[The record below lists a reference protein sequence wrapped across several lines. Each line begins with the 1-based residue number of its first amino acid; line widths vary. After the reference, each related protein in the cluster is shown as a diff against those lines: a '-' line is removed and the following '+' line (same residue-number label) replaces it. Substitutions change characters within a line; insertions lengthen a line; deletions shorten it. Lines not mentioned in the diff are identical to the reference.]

1 MQYNL
6 RFLKDKIIFKL
17 AILIAIEVLL
27 VVGSFGVST
36 YIESQSTTI
45 GNTIN
50 LAGKN
55 RYLTSNLLLQFEKV
69 NDGRAQM
76 DSLRNAS
83 DALNKNISFLR
94 SGGNV
99 TPFLSSSSSSSDN
112 IFLTPLSSKYFGKWN
127 EINENRIAL
136 NLYVGL
142 LAQQDNPSGASTG
155 NSRTNEPQL
164 ASSSSIFSPPSEVF
178 NDMTNIETT
187 ASRLIASSDDLTSQL
202 SEDDRMNSQ
211 NLVFMQ
217 TIFIIA
223 IIFVA
228 GIILYVMKRLLQPL
242 ALIIEATKEVRK
254 GNLNIAPI
262 ANCNGKDEIG
272 ILAASFNSMI
282 DQLAEYSRMQ
292 KQFISIASHELRTPL
307 QPIIGLSDVLRSSVG
322 NNQQAQQLAEKIFYN
337 AKRLR
342 SIVDNVLEATRI
354 EKQLT
359 SLNKERVDV
368 YDLLEYVIND
378 ARYQVTSSN
387 KHIRLEFFIDA
398 KHNRDGR
405 SEIAED
411 DPTQPIFV
419 DADRARLTQVF
430 TNLLNNAI
438 KFTTEG
444 VISITLKE
452 QGDTKGVVFLIK
464 DTGEGIPAER
474 FPRLFARFGTESVTG
489 TGLGLFISKSI
500 VEAHGGTIWGQNNE
514 DGKGSTFG
522 FTLPSLSEEE
532 LVKNKTA
539 KGVRRDDINEWLGN
553 NSEQRDSINPG

>member
-1 MQYNL
+1 MRYKTG
-6 RFLKDKIIFKL
+6 FLKDRIIFKL
-17 AILIAIEVLL
+17 TILIAIEVLL

-36 YIESQSTTI
+36 YIESQSTAI

-69 NDGRAQM
+69 NDGSAQIE
-76 DSLRNAS
+76 SLRNAS
-83 DALNKNISFLR
+83 DALDENISFLR

-99 TPFLSSSSSSSDN
+99 SPSSSSSSSSDN

-136 NLYVGL
+136 NLYAEL
-142 LAQQDNPSGASTG
+142 LGQPDNTNVASTG
-155 NSRTNEPQL
+155 NGRTSEPQL
-164 ASSSSIFSPPSEVF
+164 TSSSTTPTEFF
-178 NDMTNIETT
+178 NDMTSIQST
-187 ASRLIASSDDLTSQL
+187 ASQLIASSDDLTRQL
-202 SEDDRMNSQ
+202 GEDDRTNSQ

-223 IIFVA
+223 IILVG

-242 ALIIEATKEVRK
+242 DLIIEATKEVRK
-254 GNLNIAPI
+254 GNLSIAPI

-282 DQLAEYSRMQ
+282 NQLAEYNRMQ

-307 QPIIGLSDVLRSSVG
+307 QPILGLSDVLRSSVG
-322 NNQQAQQLAEKIFYN
+322 DNDEARQLADKIFYN

-342 SIVDNVLEATRI
+342 SIIDNVLEATRI

-359 SLNKERVDV
+359 TLNKERVDV
-368 YDLLEYVIND
+368 NDLLEYVIKD
-378 ARYQVTSSN
+378 ARYQVSTSN
-387 KHIRLEFFIDA
+387 KNIRLELFIDG
-398 KHNRDGR
+398 NYNSDDR
-405 SEIAED
+405 SDIAED
-411 DPTQPIFV
+411 NVPNAIFI

-444 VISITLKE
+444 VISITLK
-452 QGDTKGVVFLIK
+452 QQSDTKRVVLLIK
-464 DTGEGIPAER
+464 DTGAGIPSER
-474 FPRLFARFGTESVTG
+474 FARLFAKFGTESVTG

-514 DGKGSTFG
+514 DGIGATFG
-522 FTLPSLSEEE
+522 FTLPSISEEE
-532 LVKNKTA
+532 RAKT
-539 KGVRRDDINEWLGN
+539 KLTRVGKR
-553 NSEQRDSINPG
+553 

>member
-1 MQYNL
+1 MRYKTG
-6 RFLKDKIIFKL
+6 FLKDRIIFKL

-36 YIESQSTTI
+36 YIESQSTAI

-69 NDGRAQM
+69 NDGSAQIE
-76 DSLRNAS
+76 SLRNAS
-83 DALNKNISFLR
+83 DALDENISFLR

-99 TPFLSSSSSSSDN
+99 SPSSSSSSSSDN

-136 NLYVGL
+136 NLYAEL
-142 LAQQDNPSGASTG
+142 LGQPDNTNVASTG
-155 NSRTNEPQL
+155 NGRTSEPQL
-164 ASSSSIFSPPSEVF
+164 TSSSTTPTEFF
-178 NDMTNIETT
+178 NDMTSIQST
-187 ASRLIASSDDLTSQL
+187 ASQLIASSDDLTRQL
-202 SEDDRMNSQ
+202 GEDDRTNSQ

-223 IIFVA
+223 IILVG

-242 ALIIEATKEVRK
+242 DLIIEATKEVRK
-254 GNLNIAPI
+254 GNLSIAPI

-282 DQLAEYSRMQ
+282 NQLAEYNRMQ

-307 QPIIGLSDVLRSSVG
+307 QPILGLSDVLRSSVG
-322 NNQQAQQLAEKIFYN
+322 DNDEARQLADKIFYN

-342 SIVDNVLEATRI
+342 SIIDNVLEATRI

-359 SLNKERVDV
+359 TLNKERVDV
-368 YDLLEYVIND
+368 NDLLEYVIKD
-378 ARYQVTSSN
+378 ARYQVSTSN
-387 KHIRLEFFIDA
+387 KNIRLELFIDG
-398 KHNRDGR
+398 NYNSDDR
-405 SEIAED
+405 SDIAED
-411 DPTQPIFV
+411 NVPNAIFI

-444 VISITLKE
+444 VISITLKR
-452 QGDTKGVVFLIK
+452 QSDTKRVVLLIK
-464 DTGEGIPAER
+464 DTGAGIPSER
-474 FPRLFARFGTESVTG
+474 FARLFAKFGTESVTG

-514 DGKGSTFG
+514 DGIGATFG
-522 FTLPSLSEEE
+522 FTLPSISEEE
-532 LVKNKTA
+532 RAKT
-539 KGVRRDDINEWLGN
+539 KLTRVGKR
-553 NSEQRDSINPG
+553 

>member
-1 MQYNL
+1 MDYKL

-27 VVGSFGVST
+27 VVGSFGIST
-36 YIESQSTTI
+36 YIESQSTAI

-55 RYLTSNLLLQFEKV
+55 RYLTANLLLQFEKV
-69 NDGRAQM
+69 NDGSAQV

-83 DALNKNISFLR
+83 DALNENISFLR

-99 TPFLSSSSSSSDN
+99 SPSSSSSSSDN

-127 EINENRIAL
+127 KINENRIAL
-136 NLYVGL
+136 NLYAGL
-142 LAQQDNPSGASTG
+142 LGQRDNTSGASTG
-155 NSRTNEPQL
+155 NDRTNEPQL
-164 ASSSSIFSPPSEVF
+164 TSSSSFTPREIL
-178 NDMTNIETT
+178 NDMTSIENT
-187 ASRLIASSDDLTSQL
+187 ASQLIASSDDLTSQL
-202 SEDDRMNSQ
+202 SEDDRINSQ
-211 NLVFMQ
+211 NLVSMQ

-223 IIFVA
+223 IILVG

-242 ALIIEATKEVRK
+242 DLIIEATKEVRK
-254 GNLNIAPI
+254 GNLSIAPI

-282 DQLAEYSRMQ
+282 NQLAEYNRMQ

-307 QPIIGLSDVLRSSVG
+307 QPILGLSDVLRSSVG
-322 NNQQAQQLAEKIFYN
+322 DNEEARQLADKIFYN

-342 SIVDNVLEATRI
+342 SIIDNVLEATRI

-359 SLNKERVDV
+359 SLNKEKVDA
-368 YDLLEYVIND
+368 YDLLQYVIKD
-378 ARYQVTSSN
+378 ARYQVSTSN
-387 KHIRLEFFIDA
+387 KNIRLKLFMED
-398 KHNRDGR
+398 KHNNNGR
-405 SEIAED
+405 SDIVED
-411 DPTQPIFV
+411 DLAKAIFV

-444 VISITLKE
+444 VISITLK
-452 QGDTKGVVFLIK
+452 QQSDTKGVVLLIK
-464 DTGEGIPAER
+464 DTGTGIPSEC

-514 DGKGSTFG
+514 DGIGATFG

-532 LVKNKTA
+532 RSKNKTA
-539 KGVRRDDINEWLGN
+539 KDGRRDDTNERLDN
-553 NSEQRDSINPG
+553 NSEQPNSIDPD

>member
-1 MQYNL
+1 MDYKL

-27 VVGSFGVST
+27 VVGSFGIST
-36 YIESQSTTI
+36 YIESQSTAI

-55 RYLTSNLLLQFEKV
+55 RYLTANLLLQFEKV
-69 NDGRAQM
+69 NGGSAQV

-83 DALNKNISFLR
+83 DALNENISFLR

-99 TPFLSSSSSSSDN
+99 SPSSSSSSSDN
-112 IFLTPLSSKYFGKWN
+112 IFLAPLSSKYFGKWN
-127 EINENRIAL
+127 KINENRIAL
-136 NLYVGL
+136 NLYAGL
-142 LAQQDNPSGASTG
+142 LGQRDNTSGASTG
-155 NSRTNEPQL
+155 NDRTNEPQL
-164 ASSSSIFSPPSEVF
+164 TSSSSFTPREIL
-178 NDMTNIETT
+178 NDMTSIENT
-187 ASRLIASSDDLTSQL
+187 ASQLIASSDDLTSQL
-202 SEDDRMNSQ
+202 SEDDRINSQ
-211 NLVFMQ
+211 NLVSMQ

-223 IIFVA
+223 IILVG

-242 ALIIEATKEVRK
+242 DLIIEATKEVRK
-254 GNLNIAPI
+254 GNLSIAPI

-282 DQLAEYSRMQ
+282 NQLAEYNRMQ

-307 QPIIGLSDVLRSSVG
+307 QPILGLSDVLRSSVG
-322 NNQQAQQLAEKIFYN
+322 DNEEARQLADKIFYN

-342 SIVDNVLEATRI
+342 SIIDNVLEATRI

-359 SLNKERVDV
+359 SLNKEKVDA
-368 YDLLEYVIND
+368 YDLLQYVIKD
-378 ARYQVTSSN
+378 ARYQVSTSN
-387 KHIRLEFFIDA
+387 KNIRLKLFMED
-398 KHNRDGR
+398 KHNNNGR
-405 SEIAED
+405 SDIVED
-411 DPTQPIFV
+411 DLAKAIFV

-444 VISITLKE
+444 VISITLK
-452 QGDTKGVVFLIK
+452 QQSDTKGVVLLIK
-464 DTGEGIPAER
+464 DTGTGIPSEC

-514 DGKGSTFG
+514 DGIGATFG

-532 LVKNKTA
+532 RSKNKTA
-539 KGVRRDDINEWLGN
+539 KDGRRDDTNERLDN
-553 NSEQRDSINPG
+553 NSEQPNSIDPD

>member
-1 MQYNL
+1 MRYKTG
-6 RFLKDKIIFKL
+6 FLKDRIIFKL

-36 YIESQSTTI
+36 YIESQSTAI

-69 NDGRAQM
+69 NDGSAQIE
-76 DSLRNAS
+76 SLRNAS
-83 DALNKNISFLR
+83 DALDENISFLR

-99 TPFLSSSSSSSDN
+99 SPSSSSSSSSDN

-136 NLYVGL
+136 NLYAEL
-142 LAQQDNPSGASTG
+142 LGQPDNTNVASTG
-155 NSRTNEPQL
+155 NGRTSEPQL
-164 ASSSSIFSPPSEVF
+164 TSSSTTPTEFF
-178 NDMTNIETT
+178 NDMTSIQST
-187 ASRLIASSDDLTSQL
+187 ASQLIASSDDLTRQL
-202 SEDDRMNSQ
+202 GEDDRTNSQ

-223 IIFVA
+223 IILVG

-242 ALIIEATKEVRK
+242 DLIIEATKEVRK
-254 GNLNIAPI
+254 GNLSIAPI

-282 DQLAEYSRMQ
+282 NQLAEYNRMQ

-307 QPIIGLSDVLRSSVG
+307 QPILGLSDVLRSSVG
-322 NNQQAQQLAEKIFYN
+322 DNDEARQLADKIFYN

-342 SIVDNVLEATRI
+342 SIIDNVLEATRI

-359 SLNKERVDV
+359 TLNKERVDV
-368 YDLLEYVIND
+368 NDLLEYVIKD
-378 ARYQVTSSN
+378 ARYQVSTSN
-387 KHIRLEFFIDA
+387 KNIRLELFIDG
-398 KHNRDGR
+398 NYNSDDR
-405 SEIAED
+405 SDIAED
-411 DPTQPIFV
+411 NVPNAIFI

-444 VISITLKE
+444 VISITLKR
-452 QGDTKGVVFLIK
+452 QSDTKRVVLLIK
-464 DTGEGIPAER
+464 DTGAGIPSER
-474 FPRLFARFGTESVTG
+474 FARLFAKFGTESETG

-514 DGKGSTFG
+514 DGIGATFG
-522 FTLPSLSEEE
+522 FTLPSISEEE
-532 LVKNKTA
+532 RAKT
-539 KGVRRDDINEWLGN
+539 KLTRVGKR
-553 NSEQRDSINPG
+553 

>member
-1 MQYNL
+1 MDYKL
-6 RFLKDKIIFKL
+6 RFLKNKIIFKL

-27 VVGSFGVST
+27 VVGSFGIST
-36 YIESQSTTI
+36 YIESQSTAI

-55 RYLTSNLLLQFEKV
+55 RYLTANLLLQFEKV
-69 NDGRAQM
+69 NDGSAQV

-83 DALNKNISFLR
+83 DALNENISFLR

-99 TPFLSSSSSSSDN
+99 SPSSSSSSSDN
-112 IFLTPLSSKYFGKWN
+112 IFLAPLSSKYFGKWN
-127 EINENRIAL
+127 KINENRIAL
-136 NLYVGL
+136 NLYAGL
-142 LAQQDNPSGASTG
+142 LGQRDNTSGASTG
-155 NSRTNEPQL
+155 NDRTNEPQL
-164 ASSSSIFSPPSEVF
+164 TSSSSFTPREIL
-178 NDMTNIETT
+178 NDMTSIENT
-187 ASRLIASSDDLTSQL
+187 ASQLIASSDDLTSQL
-202 SEDDRMNSQ
+202 SEDDRINSQ
-211 NLVFMQ
+211 NLVSMQ

-223 IIFVA
+223 IILVG

-242 ALIIEATKEVRK
+242 DLIIEATKEVRK
-254 GNLNIAPI
+254 GNLSIAPI

-282 DQLAEYSRMQ
+282 NQLAEYNRMQ

-307 QPIIGLSDVLRSSVG
+307 QPILGLSDVLRSSVG
-322 NNQQAQQLAEKIFYN
+322 DNEEARQLADKIFYN

-342 SIVDNVLEATRI
+342 SIIDNVLEATRI

-359 SLNKERVDV
+359 SLNKEKVDA
-368 YDLLEYVIND
+368 YDLLQYVIKD
-378 ARYQVTSSN
+378 ARYQVSTSN
-387 KHIRLEFFIDA
+387 KNIRLKLFMED
-398 KHNRDGR
+398 KHNNNGR
-405 SEIAED
+405 SDIVED
-411 DPTQPIFV
+411 DLAKAIFV

-444 VISITLKE
+444 VISITLK
-452 QGDTKGVVFLIK
+452 QQSDTKGVVLLIK
-464 DTGEGIPAER
+464 DTGTGIPSEC

-514 DGKGSTFG
+514 DGIGATFG

-532 LVKNKTA
+532 RSKNKTA
-539 KGVRRDDINEWLGN
+539 KDGRRDDTNERLDN
-553 NSEQRDSINPG
+553 NSEQPNSIDPD

>member
-1 MQYNL
+1 MHYKV
-6 RFLKDKIIFKL
+6 RFPKEKIIFKL

-27 VVGSFGVST
+27 VVGSFGIIT
-36 YIESQSTTI
+36 YIQSQSTDI

-55 RYLTSNLLLQFEKV
+55 RYLTANLLLQFGKV
-69 NDGRAQM
+69 NDGSAQM

-83 DALNKNISFLR
+83 DALNENISFLR

-99 TPFLSSSSSSSDN
+99 RPSSSSSSSLDN
-112 IFLTPLSSKYFGKWN
+112 IFLTPLPSKYFSKWN

-142 LAQQDNPSGASTG
+142 LEQRDNTSGASTDNG
-155 NSRTNEPQL
+155 STNEPQL
-164 ASSSSIFSPPSEVF
+164 TSSSSFSTPREIF
-178 NDMTNIETT
+178 NDMTSIENT
-187 ASRLIASSDDLTSQL
+187 ASQLIASSDDLTRQL

-211 NLVFMQ
+211 NLVSMQ

-223 IIFVA
+223 IILVG

-242 ALIIEATKEVRK
+242 DLIIEATKEVRK
-254 GNLNIAPI
+254 GNLSIAPI

-272 ILAASFNSMI
+272 ILTVSFNSMI
-282 DQLAEYSRMQ
+282 NQLAEYNRMQ

-322 NNQQAQQLAEKIFYN
+322 NNEEARQIADKIFYN

-342 SIVDNVLEATRI
+342 GIIDNVLEATRI

-359 SLNKERVDV
+359 NLNKEKVDA
-368 YDLLEYVIND
+368 YDLLEYVIKD
-378 ARYQVTSSN
+378 ARYQVSTSHKN
-387 KHIRLEFFIDA
+387 IRLELFIDDN
-398 KHNRDGR
+398 HNSDGR
-405 SEIAED
+405 SDVAED
-411 DPTQPIFV
+411 DLAKPIFI

-444 VISITLKE
+444 EISITLK
-452 QGDTKGVVFLIK
+452 QRSDTKDVVFLIK
-464 DTGEGIPAER
+464 DTGTGIPSDR

-514 DGKGSTFG
+514 DGIGATFG

-532 LVKNKTA
+532 RAKT
-539 KGVRRDDINEWLGN
+539 KLQWVGGEKISTNG
-553 NSEQRDSINPG
+553 

>member
-1 MQYNL
+1 MDYKL

-27 VVGSFGVST
+27 VVGSFGIST
-36 YIESQSTTI
+36 YIESQSTAI

-55 RYLTSNLLLQFEKV
+55 RYLTANLLLQFEKV
-69 NDGRAQM
+69 NDGSAQV

-83 DALNKNISFLR
+83 DALNENISFLR

-99 TPFLSSSSSSSDN
+99 SPSSSSSSSDN
-112 IFLTPLSSKYFGKWN
+112 IFLAPLSSKYFGKWN
-127 EINENRIAL
+127 KINENRIAL
-136 NLYVGL
+136 NLYAGL
-142 LAQQDNPSGASTG
+142 LGQRDNTSGASTG
-155 NSRTNEPQL
+155 NDRTNEPQL
-164 ASSSSIFSPPSEVF
+164 TSSSSFTPREIL
-178 NDMTNIETT
+178 NDMTSIENT
-187 ASRLIASSDDLTSQL
+187 ASQLIASSDDLTSQL
-202 SEDDRMNSQ
+202 SEDDRINSQ
-211 NLVFMQ
+211 NLVSMQ

-223 IIFVA
+223 IILVG

-242 ALIIEATKEVRK
+242 DLIIEATKEVRK
-254 GNLNIAPI
+254 GNLSIAPI

-282 DQLAEYSRMQ
+282 NQLAEYNRMQ

-307 QPIIGLSDVLRSSVG
+307 QPILGLSDVLRSSVG
-322 NNQQAQQLAEKIFYN
+322 DNEEARQLADKIFYN

-342 SIVDNVLEATRI
+342 SIIDNVLEATRI

-359 SLNKERVDV
+359 SLNKEKVDA
-368 YDLLEYVIND
+368 YDLLQYVIKD
-378 ARYQVTSSN
+378 ARYQVSTSN
-387 KHIRLEFFIDA
+387 KNIRLELFMED
-398 KHNRDGR
+398 KHNNNGR
-405 SEIAED
+405 SDIVED
-411 DPTQPIFV
+411 DLAKAIFV

-444 VISITLKE
+444 VISITLK
-452 QGDTKGVVFLIK
+452 QQSDTKGVVLLIK
-464 DTGEGIPAER
+464 DTGTGIPSEC

-514 DGKGSTFG
+514 DGIGATFG

-532 LVKNKTA
+532 RSKNKTA
-539 KGVRRDDINEWLGN
+539 KDGRRDDTNERLDN
-553 NSEQRDSINPG
+553 NSEQPNSIDPD

>member
-1 MQYNL
+1 MDYKL

-27 VVGSFGVST
+27 VVGSFGIST
-36 YIESQSTTI
+36 YIESQSTAI

-55 RYLTSNLLLQFEKV
+55 RYLTANLLLQFEKV
-69 NDGRAQM
+69 NGGSAQV

-83 DALNKNISFLR
+83 DALNENISFLR

-99 TPFLSSSSSSSDN
+99 SPSSSSSSSDN

-136 NLYVGL
+136 NLYAGVLG
-142 LAQQDNPSGASTG
+142 QRDNTSGASTG
-155 NSRTNEPQL
+155 NDRTNEPQL
-164 ASSSSIFSPPSEVF
+164 TSSSSFTPREIL
-178 NDMTNIETT
+178 NDMTSIENT
-187 ASRLIASSDDLTSQL
+187 ASQLIASSDDLTSQL
-202 SEDDRMNSQ
+202 SEDDRINSQ
-211 NLVFMQ
+211 NLVSMQ

-223 IIFVA
+223 IILVG

-242 ALIIEATKEVRK
+242 DLIIEATKEVRK
-254 GNLNIAPI
+254 GNLSIAPI

-282 DQLAEYSRMQ
+282 NQLAEYNRMQ

-307 QPIIGLSDVLRSSVG
+307 QPILGLSDVLRSSVG
-322 NNQQAQQLAEKIFYN
+322 DNEEARQLADKIFYN

-342 SIVDNVLEATRI
+342 SIIDNVLEATRI

-359 SLNKERVDV
+359 SLNKEKVDA
-368 YDLLEYVIND
+368 YDLLQYVIKD
-378 ARYQVTSSN
+378 ARYQVSTSN
-387 KHIRLEFFIDA
+387 KNIRLKLFMED
-398 KHNRDGR
+398 KHNNNGR
-405 SEIAED
+405 SDIVED
-411 DPTQPIFV
+411 DLAKAIFV

-444 VISITLKE
+444 VISITLK
-452 QGDTKGVVFLIK
+452 QQSDTKGVVLLIK
-464 DTGEGIPAER
+464 DTGTGIPSEC

-514 DGKGSTFG
+514 DGIGATFG

-532 LVKNKTA
+532 RSKNKTA
-539 KGVRRDDINEWLGN
+539 KDGRRDDTNERLDN
-553 NSEQRDSINPG
+553 NSEQPNSIDPD

>member
-1 MQYNL
+1 MDYKL

-27 VVGSFGVST
+27 VVGSFGIST
-36 YIESQSTTI
+36 YIESQSTAI

-55 RYLTSNLLLQFEKV
+55 RYLTANLLLQFEKV
-69 NDGRAQM
+69 NDGSAQV

-83 DALNKNISFLR
+83 DALNENISFLR

-99 TPFLSSSSSSSDN
+99 SPSSSSSSSDN
-112 IFLTPLSSKYFGKWN
+112 IFLAPLSSKYFGKWN
-127 EINENRIAL
+127 KINENRIAL
-136 NLYVGL
+136 NLYAGL
-142 LAQQDNPSGASTG
+142 LGQRDNTSGASTG
-155 NSRTNEPQL
+155 NDRTNEPQL
-164 ASSSSIFSPPSEVF
+164 TSSSSFTPREIL
-178 NDMTNIETT
+178 NDMTSIENT
-187 ASRLIASSDDLTSQL
+187 ASQLIASSDDLTSQL
-202 SEDDRMNSQ
+202 SEDDRINSQ
-211 NLVFMQ
+211 NLVSMQ

-223 IIFVA
+223 IILVG

-242 ALIIEATKEVRK
+242 DLIIEATKEVRK
-254 GNLNIAPI
+254 GNLSIAPI

-282 DQLAEYSRMQ
+282 NQLAEYNRMQ

-307 QPIIGLSDVLRSSVG
+307 QPILGLSDVLRSSVG
-322 NNQQAQQLAEKIFYN
+322 DNEEARQLADKIFYN

-342 SIVDNVLEATRI
+342 SIIDNVLEATRI

-359 SLNKERVDV
+359 SLNKEKVDA
-368 YDLLEYVIND
+368 YDLLQYVIKD
-378 ARYQVTSSN
+378 ARYQVSTSN
-387 KHIRLEFFIDA
+387 KNIRLKLFMED
-398 KHNRDGR
+398 KHNNNGR
-405 SEIAED
+405 SDIVED
-411 DPTQPIFV
+411 DLAKAIFV

-444 VISITLKE
+444 VISITLK
-452 QGDTKGVVFLIK
+452 QQSDTKGVVLLIK
-464 DTGEGIPAER
+464 DTGTGIPSEC

-514 DGKGSTFG
+514 DGIGATFG

-532 LVKNKTA
+532 RSKNKTA
-539 KGVRRDDINEWLGN
+539 KDGRRDDTNERLDN
-553 NSEQRDSINPG
+553 NSEQPNSIDPD

>member
-1 MQYNL
+1 MDYKL

-27 VVGSFGVST
+27 VVGSFGIST
-36 YIESQSTTI
+36 YIESQSTAI

-55 RYLTSNLLLQFEKV
+55 RYLTANLLLQFEKV
-69 NDGRAQM
+69 NDGSAQV

-83 DALNKNISFLR
+83 DALNENISFLR

-99 TPFLSSSSSSSDN
+99 SPSSSSSSSDN

-136 NLYVGL
+136 NLYAGVLG
-142 LAQQDNPSGASTG
+142 QRDNTSGASTG
-155 NSRTNEPQL
+155 NDRTNEPQL
-164 ASSSSIFSPPSEVF
+164 TSSSSFTPREIL
-178 NDMTNIETT
+178 NDMTSIENT
-187 ASRLIASSDDLTSQL
+187 ASQLIASSDDLTSQL
-202 SEDDRMNSQ
+202 SEDDRINSQ
-211 NLVFMQ
+211 NLVSMQ

-223 IIFVA
+223 IILVG

-242 ALIIEATKEVRK
+242 DLIIEATKEVRK
-254 GNLNIAPI
+254 GNLSIAPI

-282 DQLAEYSRMQ
+282 NQLAEYNRTQ

-307 QPIIGLSDVLRSSVG
+307 QPILGLSDVLRSSVG
-322 NNQQAQQLAEKIFYN
+322 DNEEARQLADKIFYN

-342 SIVDNVLEATRI
+342 SIIDNVLEATRI

-359 SLNKERVDV
+359 SLNKEKVDA
-368 YDLLEYVIND
+368 YDLLQYVIKD
-378 ARYQVTSSN
+378 ARYQVSTSN
-387 KHIRLEFFIDA
+387 KNIRLKLFMED
-398 KHNRDGR
+398 KHNNNGR
-405 SEIAED
+405 SDIVED
-411 DPTQPIFV
+411 DLAKAIFV

-444 VISITLKE
+444 VISITLK
-452 QGDTKGVVFLIK
+452 QQSDTKGVVLLIK
-464 DTGEGIPAER
+464 DTGTGIPSEC

-514 DGKGSTFG
+514 DGIGATFG

-532 LVKNKTA
+532 RSKNKTA
-539 KGVRRDDINEWLGN
+539 KDGRRDDTNERLDN
-553 NSEQRDSINPG
+553 NSEQPNSIDPD

>member
-1 MQYNL
+1 MRYKTG
-6 RFLKDKIIFKL
+6 FLKDRIIFKL

-36 YIESQSTTI
+36 YIESQSTAI

-69 NDGRAQM
+69 NDGSAQIE
-76 DSLRNAS
+76 SLRNAS
-83 DALNKNISFLR
+83 DALDENISFLR

-99 TPFLSSSSSSSDN
+99 SPSSSSSSSSDN

-136 NLYVGL
+136 NLYAEL
-142 LAQQDNPSGASTG
+142 LGQPDNTNVASTG
-155 NSRTNEPQL
+155 NGRTSEPQL
-164 ASSSSIFSPPSEVF
+164 TSSSTTPTEFF
-178 NDMTNIETT
+178 NDMTSIQST
-187 ASRLIASSDDLTSQL
+187 ASQLIASSDDLTRQL
-202 SEDDRMNSQ
+202 GEDDRTNSQ

-223 IIFVA
+223 IILVG

-242 ALIIEATKEVRK
+242 DLIIEATKEVRK
-254 GNLNIAPI
+254 GNLSIAPI

-282 DQLAEYSRMQ
+282 NQLAEYNRMQ

-307 QPIIGLSDVLRSSVG
+307 QPILGLSDVLRSSVG
-322 NNQQAQQLAEKIFYN
+322 DNDEARQLADKIFYN

-342 SIVDNVLEATRI
+342 SIIDNVLEATRI

-359 SLNKERVDV
+359 TLNKERVDV
-368 YDLLEYVIND
+368 NDLLEYVIKD
-378 ARYQVTSSN
+378 ARYQVSTSN
-387 KHIRLEFFIDA
+387 KNIRLELFIDG
-398 KHNRDGR
+398 NYNSDDR
-405 SEIAED
+405 SDIAED
-411 DPTQPIFV
+411 NVPNAIFI

-444 VISITLKE
+444 VISITLK
-452 QGDTKGVVFLIK
+452 QQSDTKRVVLLIK
-464 DTGEGIPAER
+464 DTGAGIPSER
-474 FPRLFARFGTESVTG
+474 FARLFAKFGTESVTG

-514 DGKGSTFG
+514 DGIGATFG
-522 FTLPSLSEEE
+522 FTLPSISEEE
-532 LVKNKTA
+532 RAKT
-539 KGVRRDDINEWLGN
+539 KLTRVGKR
-553 NSEQRDSINPG
+553 